1 MNLLSPKKIQLP
13 NGKMVVEKRSV
24 TPLII
29 IVLLL
34 FTIVSINI
42 TEFKLEVI
50 VKQINRLFVI
60 IDEMIPPNVEYMPSL
75 WQPLL
80 DTIKMSLIGSVL
92 GAICA
97 LPVAFFAAS
106 NITKNR
112 LITTVVKFLLSLL
125 RTLPTLVVALI
136 ATYVFGLG
144 TMAGTIAIYLF
155 TVSYVGKL
163 LYEQIENANMDS
175 YEAMQSLGLT
185 SMYSFRYAIMPQ
197 VIPNYLSTTLFCFE
211 GNVRYAAILG
221 YVGAGGIGL
230 MINESIGWRNYAN
243 LGMII
248 LMLVVTVF
256 IIETISE
263 YCRKKLM

>member
-13 NGKMVVEKRSV
+13 NGKSVIEKRSV
-24 TPLII
+24 TPIVVII
-29 IVLLL
+29 LLL
-34 FTIVSINI
+34 CTIVSINI

-50 VKQINRLFVI
+50 FKRINQFFVI
-60 IDEMIPPNVEYMPSL
+60 IADMIPPNMEYTPHL

-92 GAICA
+92 GAVFA
-97 LPVAFFAAS
+97 LPIAYFAAS
-106 NITKNR
+106 NITKNSF
-112 LITTVVKFLLSLL
+112 ITAVMKFLLSLL

-144 TMAGTIAIYLF
+144 TMAGTIAIFIF

-163 LYEQIENANMDS
+163 LYEQIENATMDA

-185 SMYSFRYAIMPQ
+185 KIYSFRYAILPQ
-197 VIPNYLSTTLFCFE
+197 VLPNYLSTTLFCFE

-248 LMLVVTVF
+248 LLLIVTVF

>member
-1 MNLLSPKKIQLP
+1 MNPLSPKKILLP
-13 NGKMVVEKRSV
+13 NGKTVVEKRSV
-24 TPLII
+24 MPII
-29 IVLLL
+29 IIILIMC
-34 FTIVSINI
+34 TIFSVNI

-50 VKQINRLFVI
+50 FKQINKFFDI
-60 IDEMIPPNVEYMPSL
+60 IGEMIPPTMEYMPSL

-92 GAICA
+92 GAIVA
-97 LPVAFFAAS
+97 LPVAYFAAS

-112 LITTVVKFLLSLL
+112 FITTVMKFLLSLL

-144 TMAGTIAIYLF
+144 TMAGTIAIFLF
-155 TVSYVGKL
+155 TISYVGKI
-163 LYEQIENANMDS
+163 LYEQIENANMDA
-175 YEAMQSLGLT
+175 YEAMQSLGIT
-185 SMYSFRYAIMPQ
+185 TTYSFRYAILPQ
-197 VIPNYLSTTLFCFE
+197 VLPNYLSTTLFCFE